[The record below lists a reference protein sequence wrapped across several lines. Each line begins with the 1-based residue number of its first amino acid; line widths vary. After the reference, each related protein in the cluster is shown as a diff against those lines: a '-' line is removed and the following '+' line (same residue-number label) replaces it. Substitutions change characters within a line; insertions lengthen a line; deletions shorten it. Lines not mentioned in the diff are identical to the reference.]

1 MFLLKEEE
9 EKKMDRFIWLI
20 QILLYLMQY
29 QVGCLSSLSTFS
41 STHHSC
47 PHDQRSALLQFK
59 QHFTINSS
67 ASVLCNNDNGVL
79 PYPKTLSWNESASDC
94 CSWDGVTC
102 DGLTGQ
108 VTGLN
113 LGSSQLYGTIHSN
126 SSLYHLSHL
135 KVLDLSCNDFNYS
148 HISSRIGS
156 FASLTH
162 LNLSFS
168 KFSGLIPS
176 EISHL
181 SKLVSFDIYSL
192 DDGLLSLET
201 HTFRILLKN
210 LTQLQKLELFH
221 VNICSSLPDS
231 IGHLKFLRYLGL
243 SHCKLLGSIPKSLG
257 NLTQIA
263 HLDLSWNSFS
273 GQVPSTLSNLQPEG
287 EIPDVFGKLIN
298 LKFLLLGENNFNG
311 QFPCWV
317 TNMTQ
322 LLVLDVSSNV
332 LTGPIPQSI
341 SKLVNLVNLNLS
353 YNNFSGVELH
363 VFLNLKKL
371 ELLDLSS
378 NNLSVRAG
386 NNTNRTLPNLSTLH
400 LSSCNMNEFPD
411 FLRNSKNLQTLDL
424 SDGPIP
430 KWVGQVLFF
439 LDLSHNCLQGP
450 LSVPPLAVSY
460 FFISQN
466 KLIGDIPLSICNS
479 SSLKILDLSHN
490 NMSGVI
496 PQCLGNSTLS
506 VLDLRVNGFHGT
518 IPTFAKGNRLRNLNL
533 NGNHLEGELP
543 RSLAN
548 CRHMEILDLGNNKL
562 NDTFPYWLDSL
573 PKLQVL
579 ILKSNR
585 FHGPIN
591 SSRTIDPFCM
601 LRIIDISHNEFTG
614 FLPARYL
621 QNFKAMRNVDGNT
634 MTLKYMG
641 QNYCRDSVK
650 IVTKGLNIELLN
662 ILYFFT
668 AIDFSDNKFKGEIPN
683 VIGRL
688 QALRLL
694 NLSHNCLTSH
704 IPSLMGNLS
713 MLESL
718 DLSSNQLYG
727 EIPGQLTSLPFLAV
741 LNLSKNHLV
750 GPIPQGKQFDTFQND
765 SYVGNMGLCGLPLS
779 RECGDSTAE
788 VQPPLVFQHED
799 DADFGGGFTWKA
811 MLMGYGCG
819 MPLGLVMA
827 YVMFW
832 KTNMVTRI
840 IEGEQQIGYKWGGGR
855 NHQT

>member
-1 MFLLKEEE
+1 
-9 EKKMDRFIWLI
+9 
-20 QILLYLMQY
+20 
-29 QVGCLSSLSTFS
+29 
-41 STHHSC
+41 
-47 PHDQRSALLQFK
+47 
-59 QHFTINSS
+59 
-67 ASVLCNNDNGVL
+67 
-79 PYPKTLSWNESASDC
+79 
-94 CSWDGVTC
+94 
-102 DGLTGQ
+102 
-108 VTGLN
+108 
-113 LGSSQLYGTIHSN
+113 
-126 SSLYHLSHL
+126 
-135 KVLDLSCNDFNYS
+135 
-148 HISSRIGS
+148 
-156 FASLTH
+156 
-162 LNLSFS
+162 
-168 KFSGLIPS
+168 
-176 EISHL
+176 
-181 SKLVSFDIYSL
+181 
-192 DDGLLSLET
+192 
-201 HTFRILLKN
+201 
-210 LTQLQKLELFH
+210 
-221 VNICSSLPDS
+221 
-231 IGHLKFLRYLGL
+231 
-243 SHCKLLGSIPKSLG
+243 
-257 NLTQIA
+257 
-263 HLDLSWNSFS
+263 
-273 GQVPSTLSNLQPEG
+273 
-287 EIPDVFGKLIN
+287 
-298 LKFLLLGENNFNG
+298 
-311 QFPCWV
+311 
-317 TNMTQ
+317 MTQ

-378 NNLSVRAG
+378 NNLSVRA
-386 NNTNRTLPNLSTLH
+386 
-400 LSSCNMNEFPD
+400 
-411 FLRNSKNLQTLDL
+411 
-424 SDGPIP
+424 
-430 KWVGQVLFF
+430 
-439 LDLSHNCLQGP
+439 GP

-518 IPTFAKGNRLRNLNL
+518 IPTFAN
-533 NGNHLEGELP
+533 GELP

-650 IVTKGLNIELLN
+650 IVIKGLNIELLN

-668 AIDFSDNKFKGEIPN
+668 AIDFSDNKFKGAIPN

-704 IPSLMGNLS
+704 IPSSMGNLS

-727 EIPGQLTSLPFLAV
+727 GDTRATHKSNISCSPKPFKEPSSWAYTS
-741 LNLSKNHLV
+741 
-750 GPIPQGKQFDTFQND
+750 
-765 SYVGNMGLCGLPLS
+765 
-779 RECGDSTAE
+779 R
-788 VQPPLVFQHED
+788 
-799 DADFGGGFTWKA
+799 
-811 MLMGYGCG
+811 
-819 MPLGLVMA
+819 
-827 YVMFW
+827 
-832 KTNMVTRI
+832 
-840 IEGEQQIGYKWGGGR
+840 
-855 NHQT
+855 QTI